1 MRTLLRPFLASFVA
15 LAAACGDDSASS
27 ASAGS
32 SDGATTTGD
41 TSGASQATTGGVTT
55 TGASA
60 TATTSGAGSES
71 DGSTSAASTS
81 TTEDSATTASA
92 SATTAESATTEDSAG
107 STGGAGFCG
116 DGVVDDGEDCDD
128 GPNNADDAA
137 CTASC
142 AAATCGDGLV
152 HAGVEACDDGDDDGD
167 NYCDNAC
174 ELTGTQLLW
183 QDIIAEGGTSKAGRG
198 IAIDGLGDGVVVG
211 FRGPANE
218 EHLWLRKY
226 SPSGAVIW
234 EQEHDAKSQGE
245 GVAIGVADGIWAV
258 GRTSAQGD
266 ILVLRFNTDGS
277 FVAGDVVDVEGGFD
291 RAWAVA
297 TDDDGRAYVAGMGVV
312 GMNTWERLVLRA
324 YDAGGDELFTK
335 VEPVPFVTHG
345 IGVDVAADGDLLV
358 AGTWEKDGDQ
368 DLWVG
373 RFTAAGAPV
382 WGYNEGDGAT
392 WETAWDVVVAGD
404 GSIYA
409 TGGVGGGKTDTWVR
423 KHDPAGAELWTVV
436 HTSEGLNADRGHGI
450 AVDSAGEVVV
460 VGVENGNAWIR
471 KLTAAGAEVWT
482 EVVDDDMWAAA
493 NGVAIDDDDR
503 IWVTG
508 QRLGNRIWVARLMP

>member
-1 MRTLLRPFLASFVA
+1 MRALSRSLLSLTVA
-15 LAAACGDDSASS
+15 LAAAACGDDSSS
-27 ASAGS
+27 TTAGAT
-32 SDGATTTGD
+32 DGATTTGD
-41 TSGASQATTGGVTT
+41 ASGTSLATTTT
-55 TGASA
+55 TA
-60 TATTSGAGSES
+60 TTATSTTSGAGSES

-81 TTEDSATTASA
+81 TSDDSATTGSSAATGDSA
-92 SATTAESATTEDSAG
+92 STGDSSTSG
-107 STGGAGFCG
+107 STSGGSFCG
-116 DGVVDDGEDCDD
+116 DGILDGDEECDD

-137 CTASC
+137 CTGAC
-142 AAATCGDGLV
+142 TNAVCGDGLV
-152 HAGVEACDDGDDDGD
+152 YAGVEACDDGDDDAE

-174 ELTGTQLLW
+174 ELTGTQFLW
-183 QDIIAEGGTSKAGRG
+183 QDVIAEGGTSKAGRG
-198 IAIDGLGDGVVVG
+198 IAIDGLGDGVIVG
-211 FRGPANE
+211 YRGPANE

-226 SPSGAVIW
+226 SPAGDVIW
-234 EQEHDAKSQGE
+234 EQEHGAKSQGE

-258 GRTSAQGD
+258 GRTSTMGD

-277 FVAGDVVDVEGGFD
+277 FVSDDVVDIEGGYD
-291 RAWAVA
+291 RAWAVV
-297 TDDDGRAYVAGMGVV
+297 TDADGKAYVAGMGVV

-324 YDAGGDELFTK
+324 YAADGDELYTE

-345 IGVDVAADGDLLV
+345 IGIDLAADGDLLV
-358 AGTWEKDGDQ
+358 AGTWEKNGDQ

-373 RFTAAGAPV
+373 RFTSAGAPV

-392 WETAWDVVVAGD
+392 WETAWDVAVADD

-409 TGGVGGGKTDTWVR
+409 TGGVGGGKTDVWVR
-423 KHDPAGAELWTVV
+423 KHDPEGAELWTVL
-436 HTSEGLNADRGHGI
+436 HSSEGLNADRGHGI
-450 AVDSAGEVVV
+450 AVDSVGDVVV
-460 VGVENGNAWIR
+460 AGVENGNAWIR

-508 QRLGNRIWVARLMP
+508 QRLGNRIWVARMMP